1 VSAMTATAHGK
12 PGTTAGTTPA
22 TDAAGKSG
30 EAGPPPDEDLV
41 MEFLEQVI
49 TDAAAAI
56 SGLCTSIGDR
66 LGLYTAMA
74 GAGPLTSRRLADRT
88 GLAERY
94 VREWLAA
101 QVAGQYVDHHREGD
115 TYELPAE
122 RAAVLADP
130 DAPTY
135 AAGMFTMLQA
145 LYNTE
150 DALMDAFRSGQGVG
164 WGDHGPAL
172 FEGTAKFFRPGYEAS
187 LVPEWLASVEGMT
200 EKLERGANVAD
211 VGCGYGHSTMI
222 MARAFPNSRFH
233 GYDFHRPSVEAAR
246 GLAAAQGLTDR
257 VEFDVATAQDI
268 PGTGFDLI
276 TFFDC
281 LHDMS
286 DPGGALR
293 QAEQA
298 LSADGVCMLV
308 EPNMS
313 ADVEE
318 NVHPVGRGMS
328 AASVAVCLPAAL
340 AQKGPEALGNHAGE
354 AAMRKIA
361 DTAGLHHWTLTAES
375 PVNRIYAL
383 AR

>member
-1 VSAMTATAHGK
+1 MTATAHGK
-12 PGTTAGTTPA
+12 TGATPEV
-22 TDAAGKSG
+22 TAAG
-30 EAGPPPDEDLV
+30 AAAPPDEDLV

-49 TDAAAAI
+49 TDGAAAMA
-56 SGLCTSIGDR
+56 GLCTSIGDR

-74 GAGPLTSRRLADRT
+74 GAGPLTSQQLADRT

-94 VREWLAA
+94 LREWLAA
-101 QVAGQYVDHHREGD
+101 QVAGQYVDHHRDDD

-135 AAGMFTMLQA
+135 AAGLFTMLQA
-145 LYNTE
+145 LYATE
-150 DALMDAFRSGQGVG
+150 NELMDAFRTGEGVG

-172 FEGTAKFFRPGYEAS
+172 FEGTAKFFRPGYAAS
-187 LVPEWLASVEGMT
+187 LVSEWLASVEGMT
-200 EKLERGANVAD
+200 GRLEAGAKVAD
-211 VGCGYGHSTMI
+211 VGCGYGHSTLL
-222 MARAFPNSRFH
+222 MARAFPNSHFH

-246 GLAAAQGLTDR
+246 GLAASQGLSDR
-257 VEFDVATAQDI
+257 VEFDVATAQDF
-268 PGTGFDLI
+268 PGRGFDLI

-286 DPGGALR
+286 DPGAALH

-298 LSADGVCMLV
+298 LSEDGVCLLV

-313 ADVEE
+313 AEIEE
-318 NVHPVGRGMS
+318 NVHPVGRGLS
-328 AASVAVCLPAAL
+328 AASVAVCLPSAL
-340 AQKGPEALGNHAGE
+340 AQEGPEALGNHAGE
-354 AAMRKIA
+354 AAMRRIA
-361 DTAGLHHWTLTAES
+361 DTAGLHHWRLTAES